1 MSALTKIFIV
11 LLVLFSI
18 AFTSM
23 TVSIVAESTNWKDT
37 ALKYKEQARISD
49 TNLRHEIAASAAQ
62 LASALD
68 EARSNIEEIGRLEAE
83 VEKARHSANG
93 FQAQLAKTESD
104 KSSADAMNRGL
115 MAQLQLVQASSDE
128 YREQRTNLERRA
140 IDVQRRNIDLNDRVN
155 ELTEH
160 VDVLLE
166 QRRHFEQ
173 QINILRNE
181 NDRMARGR
189 SAYGSQTFEDP
200 AGAAISN
207 VVALAPV
214 AARAIRGHVT
224 EVGGNFVTVSVG
236 SADGVKMGMIFV
248 IHRGDQY
255 VGDLT
260 VTVVDPNQCAGRLTL
275 SALPPRIGDAIADQ
289 ASLSASRG

>member
-23 TVSIVAESTNWKDT
+23 TISIVAQSTSWRDT
-37 ALKYKEQARISD
+37 ARKFEEQARISD

-68 EARSNIEEIGRLEAE
+68 EARSNIVEIGRLEAE
-83 VEKARHSANG
+83 VEKARQDAAG
-93 FQAQLAKTESD
+93 FQAALAKAESQ
-104 KSSADAMNRGL
+104 KSSAEAMNRGML
-115 MAQLQLVQASSDE
+115 AQLQLVQATSDE
-128 YREQRTNLERRA
+128 YREQRTNLERSA
-140 IDVQRRNIDLNDRVN
+140 IDVQRRNSDLNERVN
-155 ELTEH
+155 ELTEQ

-173 QINILRNE
+173 QIHILRTE
-181 NDRMARGR
+181 NDQMAAGR
-189 SAYGSQTFEDP
+189 SSSHTFEDP
-200 AGAAISN
+200 AGAALPN

-214 AARAIRGHVT
+214 ATRAIRGHVT
-224 EVGGNFVTVSVG
+224 DVGGNFVTVSVG

-275 SALPPRIGDAIADQ
+275 SASAPQVGDEIADQ

>member
-1 MSALTKIFIV
+1 
-11 LLVLFSI
+11 
-18 AFTSM
+18 
-23 TVSIVAESTNWKDT
+23 
-37 ALKYKEQARISD
+37 
-49 TNLRHEIAASAAQ
+49 
-62 LASALD
+62 
-68 EARSNIEEIGRLEAE
+68 
-83 VEKARHSANG
+83 
-93 FQAQLAKTESD
+93 
-104 KSSADAMNRGL
+104 MNRGL
-115 MAQLQLVQASSDE
+115 LAQLQLVQATSDE
-128 YREQRTNLERRA
+128 YREQRTNLERSA
-140 IDVQRRNIDLNDRVN
+140 IDVQRRNSDLNERVN
-155 ELTEH
+155 ELTEQ

-173 QINILRNE
+173 QINILRTE
-181 NDRMARGR
+181 SDRMAAGR
-189 SAYGSQTFEDP
+189 SSSHSFEDP
-200 AGAAISN
+200 AGAALPH

-224 EVGGNFVTVSVG
+224 DVGGNFVTVSVG

-275 SALPPRIGDAIADQ
+275 SASPPRVGDEIADQ